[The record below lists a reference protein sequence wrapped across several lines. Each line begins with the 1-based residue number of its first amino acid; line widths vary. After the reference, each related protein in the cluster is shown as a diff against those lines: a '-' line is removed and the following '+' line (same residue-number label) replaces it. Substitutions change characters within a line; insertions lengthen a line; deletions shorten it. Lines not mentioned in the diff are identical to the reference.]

1 MKRKE
6 NRLVVADAG
15 WADTMPEWLLEEV
28 KAERMIFGLASIK
41 KKIEEVGD
49 AEACVYLYTLALRVP
64 LTERFTR
71 IYLYL
76 CTILMER
83 REKEVPKDIR
93 VRKLNKDDERELKEL
108 KNDLYKKR
116 GGEIQH
122 PLFEALKSLQ
132 KQTKLR
138 R

>member
-15 WADTMPEWLLEEV
+15 WAKTAPKWLLEEV
-28 KAERMIFGLASIK
+28 KTERMIFGLASIK

-49 AEACVYLYTLALRVP
+49 AEACVYLYTLSLRQP
-64 LTERFTR
+64 MIEQYTR

-76 CTILMER
+76 CTKLME
-83 REKEVPKDIR
+83 KQGKKVPEEIR
-93 VRKLNKDDERELKEL
+93 VKELNKYDNGQLKEL
-108 KNDLYKKR
+108 KRDLYKKR

-122 PLFEALKSLQ
+122 PLIEMLKSF
-132 KQTKLR
+132 K
-138 R
+138 

>member
-1 MKRKE
+1 MKKKE

-15 WADTMPEWLLEEV
+15 WADTIPKWLLEEV
-28 KAERMIFGLASIK
+28 KAERLTLGLVSLMGK
-41 KKIEEVGD
+41 NEEVGN
-49 AEACVYLYTLALRVP
+49 AEACVYLYTLGLKIP

-83 REKEVPKDIR
+83 RDKEVPKEIR

-108 KNDLYKKR
+108 KNDLYRKR

-122 PLFEALKSLQ
+122 PLVEALKSLQ
-132 KQTKLR
+132 KGVKKK
-138 R
+138 